1 MKIEI
6 LNSFIR
12 DVKKIKDTQIKNK
25 IKEIF
30 NEIENSNSLNEI
42 KNLKKMS
49 GYNDFYRIRLKD
61 YRIGIYFSEN
71 VIYLVRIL
79 HRKEIYKFF
88 P

>member
-12 DVKKIKDTQIKNK
+12 DVKKIKDKQIKNK

-30 NEIENSNSLNEI
+30 NEIENSNALSEI

-61 YRIGIYFSEN
+61 YRIGLYFSEN
-71 VIYLVRIL
+71 TIYLVRIL

>member
-61 YRIGIYFSEN
+61 YRIGIYFSGS